1 MASDLITTYSSFTP
15 NKITYGTPRINARGG
30 KSIKILDTK
39 KNTLVLSTPLI
50 LTWGINKIV
59 DEDSGRT
66 DYNFSLQ
73 FPSSDY
79 GNENTNEFFEKMKQL
94 ESKILDDVVDNSK
107 DWFGKAKMSREVAE
121 ALFTPMLKYPKD
133 KATNEPDYSR
143 SPTMRIKIPC
153 WDGRFNI
160 ELYEPNQKPI
170 FKPDTELGSTP
181 FESLIPKGSHV
192 AAAIQCNGLWFAA
205 GKFGVTW
212 QLVQAIVRRPV
223 RIQGGC
229 FLKLN
234 TEDNLVVDDANKRE
248 SENIIDD
255 TTTHIPEPVSTT
267 VDDSDDDVSDEEA
280 PPTPPPEPKKKVT
293 KRKVI
298 KKKSSA

>member
-1 MASDLITTYSSFTP
+1 MASDLITTYKSFNVEKTS
-15 NKITYGTPRINARGG
+15 YGTPRVNARGG
-30 KSIKILDTK
+30 KSIKILDAK

-59 DEDSGRT
+59 DEDTGRT
-66 DYNFSLQ
+66 DFNFSLQ

-79 GNENTNEFFEKMKQL
+79 GTAATNEFFEKMKNL
-94 ESKILDDVVDNSK
+94 ESKILDDVVTNAK
-107 DWFGKAKMSREVAE
+107 EWFGKAKMSREVAE

-153 WDGRFNI
+153 WDGKFNI
-160 ELYEPNQKPI
+160 ELYNTENKPI
-170 FKPDTELGSTP
+170 FTPSTELGSTP

-192 AAAIQCNGLWFAA
+192 SAAIQCNGLWFAA

-229 FLKLN
+229 FLKLSD
-234 TEDNLVVDDANKRE
+234 EDIKVVNDANTRE
-248 SENIIDD
+248 AEEIQEDEQPSDNDD
-255 TTTHIPEPVSTT
+255 GVNVE
-267 VDDSDDDVSDEEA
+267 DSDDDT

-293 KRKVI
+293 KRRVV
-298 KKKSSA
+298 KKKSSD